1 MVSLTLFWSS
11 NDPPPRQNGN
21 LNVAARSRTTGS
33 RSTGVRPHFY
43 PHSSTSN
50 HTFTPWPKHTE
61 HFHQQAA
68 LMRLTGQLSLHACCQ
83 ADISLTIE
91 PDIGTGQ
98 TLLVFAV
105 YAPTLM
111 LVLPPHRAI
120 LLTSSSTAAA
130 LLRLAQG
137 QSSCGLLKSKRN
149 HTFSPLLR
157 H

>member
-11 NDPPPRQNGN
+11 NYPPPKQNGN
-21 LNVAARSRTTGS
+21 LNVAARSLITGS
-33 RSTGVRPHFY
+33 RSTGARPHFY
-43 PHSSTSN
+43 PRSSTSN
-50 HTFTPWPKHTE
+50 LTFTHWQRHTE
-61 HFHQQAA
+61 HSHQQAA
-68 LMRLTGQLSLHACCQ
+68 LMRLTGQLLLRACCQ
-83 ADISLTIE
+83 VDILPTTE

-120 LLTSSSTAAA
+120 LLTSSSTAVA

-137 QSSCGLLKSKRN
+137 QSSCGLLKLKRN
-149 HTFSPLLR
+149 PTFSPLLR